1 MGVPGHLYGKY
12 KLSWNPHATSA
23 KNTNCLGIPIPFWD
37 KNFDSEPQNLV
48 KNFLIK
54 NLFPKKEKK
63 NYKSS
68 QCVSEAPGPGPGEAN
83 NAFSKIFIY
92 KSISIRIDT

>member
-1 MGVPGHLYGKY
+1 M
-12 KLSWNPHATSA
+12 SRNPHVTSA
-23 KNTNCLGIPIPFWD
+23 KISS
-37 KNFDSEPQNLV
+37 SEPQNLV

-68 QCVSEAPGPGPGEAN
+68 QRASEAPGPGPGEAN

-92 KSISIRIDT
+92 KHHTHTIFLPSPLRIPSE